1 MCIASKRR
9 DVNVKVY
16 MITKTNDAKILI
28 NIFPVIVNSI
38 EKNVVQIKKWIIRH
52 VNTSVKII
60 AHAKKIKAGISVH
73 VFSRIVGIWKVLL
86 MNK

>member
-38 EKNVVQIKKWIIRH
+38 EKNVVQIKK
-52 VNTSVKII
+52 
-60 AHAKKIKAGISVH
+60 
-73 VFSRIVGIWKVLL
+73 
-86 MNK
+86 